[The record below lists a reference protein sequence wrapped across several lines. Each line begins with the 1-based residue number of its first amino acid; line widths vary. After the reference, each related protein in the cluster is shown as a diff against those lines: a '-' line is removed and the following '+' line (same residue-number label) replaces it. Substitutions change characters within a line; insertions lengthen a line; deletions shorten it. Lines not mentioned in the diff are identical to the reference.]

1 MLKKQVNVKMGTI
14 PNPLT
19 FEDLVN
25 GRPYYIYGKQQR
37 NDHGWKIYCIGTYAT
52 PPPRR
57 VRTQDGSFNVIQDP
71 DMIVN
76 RHYDW
81 RFLENALN
89 RIVNNQE
96 IDLDSLNGKLSSALV
111 SGRDNNRR
119 TIITGFNEW
128 QCTKISNYL
137 REISGLLDAADDDY
151 TFADGYNY
159 GATLNFLMLFYVIRN
174 NQDHIRNEEVRNMI
188 GRVNMVIE
196 ELEAYYA
203 TIVNPTPYPEIVQE
217 AIAARGRRGIMES
230 YMDELPPRIVVG
242 NITTILHHG

>member
-1 MLKKQVNVKMGTI
+1 M
-14 PNPLT
+14 
-19 FEDLVN
+19 EDLL
-25 GRPYYIYGKQQR
+25 YE
-37 NDHGWKIYCIGTYAT
+37 TYAT

-57 VRTQDGSFNVIQDP
+57 VRMQDGTISEIQEP
-71 DMIVN
+71 AMIVN

-81 RFLENALN
+81 RFLENALI

-96 IDLDSLNGKLSSALV
+96 IDLDSLNGKLSSTLV
-111 SGRDNNRR
+111 TGREIYYDRIWGRNRYCT
-119 TIITGFNEW
+119 TIIGFNEW
-128 QCTKISNYL
+128 QRTKISEYL
-137 REISGLLDAADDDY
+137 DKINDLLDAADDDY

-174 NQDHIRNEEVRNMI
+174 NQDQIRNEEVRNMT
-188 GRVNMVIE
+188 GRANMVIE

>member
-1 MLKKQVNVKMGTI
+1 MGTI

-25 GRPYYIYGKQQR
+25 GRPYYIYGKQQI

-52 PPPRR
+52 PPPRQQR
-57 VRTQDGSFNVIQDP
+57 MNDGTFNLIQDP

-81 RFLENALN
+81 RFLENALA

-96 IDLDSLNGKLSSALV
+96 IDLDSLNRKLNSALV
-111 SGRDNNRR
+111 TGRDNNNRR
-119 TIITGFNEW
+119 TIITGLNEW

-137 REISGLLDAADDDY
+137 REISGLLDAANDDY
-151 TFADGYNY
+151 AFADGYNY
-159 GATLNFLMLFYVIRN
+159 GATLHFLMLFYVIRN
-174 NQDHIRNEEVRNMI
+174 NHDQIRNEEVRNMI
-188 GRVNMVIE
+188 GRVNIVIE

-203 TIVNPTPYPEIVQE
+203 TIVNRPQYPEIVQE
-217 AIAARGRRGIMES
+217 AIATRGSRGIMES
-230 YMDELPPRIVVG
+230 YMNDLPPRIVVG
-242 NITTILHHG
+242 RIATMVAQA